1 MLGNLFTELARD
13 SWTFVPGRKV
23 VRTFDTT
30 TGNVLSMTYYDNNTA
45 IFVRNFTYDTYG
57 NCIETECVNP

>member
-1 MLGNLFTELARD
+1 MIGSIFNISERD
-13 SWTFVPGRKV
+13 SWTFVPGRKI
-23 VRTFDTT
+23 VRTFDAN
-30 TGNVLSMTYYDNNTA
+30 GNVLSMTYYDNNTA

>member
-1 MLGNLFTELARD
+1 MIGGNFTEITRD

-23 VRTFDTT
+23 VRTFDAN
-30 TGNVLSMTYYDNNTA
+30 GNVLSMTYYDNNTA

>member
-13 SWTFVPGRKV
+13 SWTFVPNRKV
-23 VRTFDTT
+23 VRTFDAN
-30 TGNVLSMTYYDNNTA
+30 GNVLSMTYYDNNTA
-45 IFVRNFTYDTYG
+45 IFVRNFTYDTSG